1 VTAAL
6 VLTTSIAV
14 AFFLG
19 RGLEPWR
26 PRDVRWLGLAVLA
39 AILAPVV
46 VDVLVA
52 WVQAVGGEAAT
63 FVGFAGGVLLIG
75 YMVLAGCWALRFLAE
90 QTAHAR

>member
-1 VTAAL
+1 MTAAL

-39 AILAPVV
+39 AILAPV
-46 VDVLVA
+46 
-52 WVQAVGGEAAT
+52 
-63 FVGFAGGVLLIG
+63 FI

-90 QTAHAR
+90 QTAHVR

>member
-1 VTAAL
+1 MTAAL
-6 VLTTSIAV
+6 VLATSIAV

-39 AILAPVV
+39 AILAPVA

-52 WVQAVGGEAAT
+52 WVQAVGGEVAT

>member
-1 VTAAL
+1 MTAAL
-6 VLTTSIAV
+6 VLGTSIAV

-26 PRDVRWLGLAVLA
+26 PRDVRWLGLAVLG
-39 AILAPVV
+39 AIAAPVV

-63 FVGFAGGVLLIG
+63 FLGFAGGVLLIG

-90 QTAHAR
+90 QTAHVR

>member
-1 VTAAL
+1 MTAAL
-6 VLTTSIAV
+6 VLATSIAV

-39 AILAPVV
+39 AILAPVA
-46 VDVLVA
+46 VDMLVA

>member
-1 VTAAL
+1 MTAAL
-6 VLTTSIAV
+6 VLTTSVAV

-39 AILAPVV
+39 AILAPVF

-52 WVQAVGGEAAT
+52 WVHAVGGEAAT